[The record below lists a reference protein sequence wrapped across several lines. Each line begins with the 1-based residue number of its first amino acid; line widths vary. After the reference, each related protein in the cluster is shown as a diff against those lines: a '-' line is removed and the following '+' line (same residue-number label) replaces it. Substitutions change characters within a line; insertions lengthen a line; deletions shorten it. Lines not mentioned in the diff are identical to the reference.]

1 MAIFNSYVKLPEG
14 TIPILKINISVW
26 MLGLQCAA
34 MCRQSLVSIYITSI
48 PSWPS
53 KCQALQM
60 ATAICGMIGPG
71 SWANGEPLPWRW
83 LPAKKMED
91 AQRTHLFSWK
101 PPLRDVESCCQFVI
115 QMPLQCQCIYR
126 DMAWLYQSIL
136 GSCHDIHEKSE
147 CIAIEVRVGFLS
159 DDLGWSHQRMLF
171 SPQRL
176 PENLTHLPT
185 IAVAF

>member
-1 MAIFNSYVKLPEG
+1 MFAGIQLFSIVFLASIICLLANNDETPGKMNPREVKDRSECSLWAAAPMILLLP
-14 TIPILKINISVW
+14 TMPILKINISVW

-60 ATAICGMIGPG
+60 ATVICGMIGPG

-126 DMAWLYQSIL
+126 DMAWLPS
-136 GSCHDIHEKSE
+136 GK
-147 CIAIEVRVGFLS
+147 
-159 DDLGWSHQRMLF
+159 
-171 SPQRL
+171 
-176 PENLTHLPT
+176 LT
-185 IAVAF
+185 